1 MINSNN
7 MKNLKIFSSDT
18 DAEHELV
25 KSAALKAGA
34 FAAVVC
40 SHWSEGGAGAVELAD
55 AVINACKDSKN
66 FKFLYDLELPLL
78 DKMNIIA
85 QNMYGAAKVELT
97 PTAQNAL
104 EKLTKAV
111 SFQELKT
118 KNQEFQTK
126 IL

>member
-1 MINSNN
+1 M
-7 MKNLKIFSSDT
+7 
-18 DAEHELV
+18 V

-97 PTAQNAL
+97 ATAQNAL

-118 KNQEFQTK
+118 KDQEFQTK